1 MSHAAHEPLPHD
13 DDPKVGQLVGDF
25 TQDVSALIRD
35 EMALAKVEISESVKK
50 AGIGAGLFG
59 VAGVTA
65 LYGVGALVT
74 TAILALALVV
84 DAWLAALIVM
94 VLLFAIAAVA
104 ALMGKKEVAA
114 ATPPLEATQQGV
126 RQDVEAIKGSRS

>member
-1 MSHAAHEPLPHD
+1 MSHAADEPLRAD
-13 DDPKVGQLVGDF
+13 DANVGQLVGDF

-59 VAGVTA
+59 VAGITA
-65 LYGVGALVT
+65 LYGVGALIAT
-74 TAILALALVV
+74 LILALALVV
-84 DAWLAALIVM
+84 DAWLAALIVT
-94 VLLFAIAAVA
+94 VLLFGIAAAA

-114 ATPPLEATQQGV
+114 ATPPLEKTQQSV
-126 RQDVEAIKGSRS
+126 HQDIQTIKGDR